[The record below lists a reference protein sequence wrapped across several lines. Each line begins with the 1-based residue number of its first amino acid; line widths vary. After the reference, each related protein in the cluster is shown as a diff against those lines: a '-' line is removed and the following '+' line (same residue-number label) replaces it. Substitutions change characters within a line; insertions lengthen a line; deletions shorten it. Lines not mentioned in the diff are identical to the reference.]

1 MNLPIQQCGA
11 VSVVR
16 PTGPLTRAEAEDFK
30 RQMLD
35 LIQKRFG
42 RVVLDASALSY
53 VDSPG
58 LEALVDLTQQL
69 ALSGMGL
76 KLCAA
81 NETLRQV
88 IELTGLCSQFEQFD
102 DTNAA
107 IRSFL

>member
-16 PTGPLTRAEAEDFK
+16 PDGPLTRAEAEDFK

-35 LIQKRFG
+35 LIQRHFG
-42 RVVLDASALSY
+42 RVVLDASAIPY
-53 VDSPG
+53 VDSLG
-58 LEALVDLTQQL
+58 LESLVDLTRQL
-69 ALSGMGL
+69 ALSGMAL

-88 IELTGLCSQFEQFD
+88 IELTGLCSQFEQFE

>member
-1 MNLPIQQCGA
+1 MNLQIQQCGA
-11 VSVVR
+11 VSVAR
-16 PTGPLTRAEAEDFK
+16 LAGPLTRAEADEFK
-30 RQMLD
+30 SQMLD
-35 LIQKRFG
+35 LIKKNLG
-42 RVVLDASALSY
+42 RVVVDASAIPY

-58 LEALVDLTQQL
+58 LESLVDLTRQL
-69 ALSGMGL
+69 ALSGMAL

-88 IELTGLCSQFEQFD
+88 IELTGLCSQFEQFE